1 MLNLLPCSAA
11 KGEFMYEQS
20 HLSTQTNSD
29 PPYARF
35 PWTVQMTGTD
45 KIAHAGEKY
54 GIVSWF
60 KNKMRNYLF
69 QILKQ
74 EDDYVGITTDY
85 VILKKL
91 T

>member
-1 MLNLLPCSAA
+1 
-11 KGEFMYEQS
+11 
-20 HLSTQTNSD
+20 
-29 PPYARF
+29 
-35 PWTVQMTGTD
+35 
-45 KIAHAGEKY
+45 
-54 GIVSWF
+54 
-60 KNKMRNYLF
+60 MRNYLF